1 MAAGLHPWWEGL
13 PVAVEPAASQSAGL
27 RRLAAHILSGASPA
41 VSALEARES
50 ADGALAGLLLEV
62 EVERPQDLAAPIRG
76 VEPIAVVFGE
86 RSDQPA
92 VLAIRPDFPHT
103 MHQNWMPEGLPLA
116 LCIDDRPWSEAQL
129 SFTVPDF
136 LRRIQLWLA
145 KAARG
150 ELHDAAQPLEPLFFG
165 SAAALIVPRT
175 ALAASESPP
184 ELAGFRLA
192 ENERMIVTRIAEPG
206 RNETPA
212 FVVLALRA
220 GPQGMGRLRQAP
232 ATLDALGAHLRD
244 CGIDLVAVL
253 RDRIGHWAGLGSEA
267 VRRLNAHLALVV
279 AFPIAG
285 ADGKT
290 ADDLRAFITHENAGD
305 IGVALGIL
313 SRNDSAVGS
322 RKAYLKILMPP
333 AECRLP
339 ASLIE
344 PADVHL
350 AFDRSAGAAVSGQD
364 AADAR
369 PAVMIGA
376 GSLGSQLAISLAR
389 EGRYRWTVV
398 DNDVLLP
405 HNLARH
411 ALYPIDAGV
420 PKALG
425 LARRLELLLGD
436 AAVPIAT
443 DILAPS
449 GDLRP
454 QLEEKL
460 SGAEI
465 IIDASA
471 SVAVSRHLSAL
482 TGVNGRRLSLF
493 FNPAGT
499 ALVLLA
505 EDTARTVTLQDL
517 EAQYHRMVQTRDGL
531 ASHLKVL
538 AQGLRYSGSCRA
550 VTNRI
555 PAARAA
561 QLSAIAAQ
569 AVADAVSRD
578 EAEVR
583 IWTIEDD
590 MTVSLTREPGAQ
602 PVRKQMGEWNIS
614 YGPQVA
620 ADISALRAAQLPR
633 ETGGILLGI
642 IDTSRRTVQVVCA
655 LAEPADSSGTVTGF
669 ERGVSG
675 LAATVKEAAARS
687 LHQIRYVGE
696 WHSHPAGSST
706 RPSPTDIRQIFWLTT
721 ELENEGLPALMMIAG
736 DNGALSVI
744 LAGKGLVGPESGS

>member
-1 MAAGLHPWWEGL
+1 MGVGLHPWWEGL
-13 PVAVEPAASQSAGL
+13 PLAVEPAASKAASL
-27 RRLAAHILSGASPA
+27 RRLAAYILSGAAPA
-41 VSALEARES
+41 VSILEARES

-62 EVERPQDLAAPIRG
+62 EVERPQDLAAPVRG

-86 RSDQPA
+86 SSDQPG
-92 VLAIRPDFPHT
+92 VLAMRPDFPHT

-129 SFTVPDF
+129 SFTPADF

-150 ELHDAAQPLEPLFFG
+150 ELHDAAQPLEPLFFR
-165 SAAALIVPRT
+165 SAAALIVPRA
-175 ALAASESPP
+175 ALAESEKPP
-184 ELAGFRLA
+184 ELVGFRLA
-192 ENERMIVTRIAEPG
+192 ENNRMIVTRIAEHG

-212 FVVLALRA
+212 FVVLTLRA
-220 GPQGMGRLRQAP
+220 APQGMGRLRQAP
-232 ATLDALGAHLRD
+232 ATLEALGAHLHD
-244 CGIDLVAVL
+244 CGIDLRAVL
-253 RDRIGHWAGLGSEA
+253 LDRIGHWAGLGNEA
-267 VRRLNAHLALVV
+267 VRRLNAHLALVI
-279 AFPIAG
+279 AFPIMG
-285 ADGKT
+285 PDGKA
-290 ADDLRAFITHENAGD
+290 ADDMRAFITYGTAGD
-305 IGVALGIL
+305 IGVDLGIL
-313 SRNDSAVGS
+313 SRNDSGEGS
-322 RKAYLKILMPP
+322 SKAYLKILMLP
-333 AECRLP
+333 AEPRLG
-339 ASLIE
+339 ASPID

-350 AFDRSAGAAVSGQD
+350 AFDRGAGAAVSGQD
-364 AADAR
+364 MPDAR
-369 PAVMIGA
+369 QVVMIGA
-376 GSLGSQLAISLAR
+376 GSLGSQLAVNLAR
-389 EGRYRWTVV
+389 EGRYRWAVV
-398 DNDVLLP
+398 DNDMLLP

-411 ALYPIDAGV
+411 ALYPIDVGV

-436 AAVPIAT
+436 EVVPIAT
-443 DILAPS
+443 DILAPVD
-449 GDLRP
+449 DLRP
-454 QLEEKL
+454 LLEQKL
-460 SGAEI
+460 SAAEV

-471 SVAVSRHLSAL
+471 SVAVSRHLSVLA
-482 TGVNGRRLSLF
+482 GVPGRRLSLF

-505 EDTARTVTLQDL
+505 EDAARTITLQDL
-517 EAQYHRMVQTRDGL
+517 EAQYHRLVQTQDGL
-531 ASHLKVL
+531 ASHLKIL

-569 AVADAVSRD
+569 AVKDAVSRD
-578 EAEVR
+578 QADVR

-590 MTVSLTREPGAQ
+590 MTVSLTRESGAVPTRQ
-602 PVRKQMGEWNIS
+602 QLGDWSVS

-620 ADISALRAAQLPR
+620 AEIATLRAAQLPR
-633 ETGGILLGI
+633 ETGGVLLGI
-642 IDTSRRTVQVVCA
+642 IDTSRRTVQVVRA
-655 LAEPADSSGTVTGF
+655 LAEPPDSSGTVTGF

-675 LAATVKEAAARS
+675 LAATVKEAAERS

-706 RPSPTDIRQIFWLTT
+706 YPSVTDIRQISWLTA

-744 LAGKGLVGPESGS
+744 LAGKGLVGPGSGS

>member
-1 MAAGLHPWWEGL
+1 MAASLHPWWQGL
-13 PVAVEPAASQSAGL
+13 PLAVEPAASKGAGL
-27 RRLAAHILSGASPA
+27 SRLAAYILSGAAPA
-41 VSALEARES
+41 VSIIEARES
-50 ADGALAGLLLEV
+50 ANGALTGLLLEV
-62 EVERPQDLAAPIRG
+62 EVERPQDLAAPIRS

-86 RSDQPA
+86 TSDQPT
-92 VLAIRPDFPHT
+92 VLAMRPDFPHT

-129 SFTVPDF
+129 SFTPADF

-150 ELHDAAQPLEPLFFG
+150 ELHDAAQPLEPLFFR
-165 SAAALIVPRT
+165 SAAALIVPR
-175 ALAASESPP
+175 AAFAESEKPL

-212 FVVLALRA
+212 FVVLTLRA

-232 ATLDALGAHLRD
+232 ATLEALGAHLQD
-244 CGIDLVAVL
+244 CGIDLRAVL
-253 RDRIGHWAGLGSEA
+253 LDRIGHWAGLGTEA

-279 AFPIAG
+279 AFPITG
-285 ADGKT
+285 PDGKA
-290 ADDLRAFITHENAGD
+290 ADDLRAFISHSTTGD
-305 IGVALGIL
+305 IGVELGIL

-322 RKAYLKILMPP
+322 SKAYLKMILAP
-333 AECRLP
+333 AEAGLP
-339 ASLIE
+339 ASPIE

-350 AFDRSAGAAVSGQD
+350 AFDRGVGAAVSGQD
-364 AADAR
+364 TSDVR
-369 PAVMIGA
+369 QVVMIGA
-376 GSLGSQLAISLAR
+376 GSLGSQLSVNLAR

-398 DNDVLLP
+398 DNDMLLP

-411 ALYPIDAGV
+411 ALYPIDVGV

-436 AAVPIAT
+436 EVVSIAT
-443 DILAPS
+443 DIISPA
-449 GDLRP
+449 DELRP
-454 QLEEKL
+454 LLEEKL
-460 SGAEI
+460 SAADI
-465 IIDASA
+465 VIDASA
-471 SVAVSRHLSAL
+471 SVAVSRRLSDLA
-482 TGVNGRRLSLF
+482 GISGRRLSLF

-499 ALVLLA
+499 AMVLLA
-505 EDTARTVTLQDL
+505 EDVARTVTLQDL
-517 EAQYHRMVQTRDGL
+517 EAQYHRMVQTQDVL

-555 PAARAA
+555 PSARAA

-569 AVADAVSRD
+569 AVTDAVSQD
-578 EAEVR
+578 GAEVR
-583 IWTIEDD
+583 IWTLADD
-590 MTVSLTREPGAQ
+590 MTVSLTRETGVPSARQ
-602 PVRKQMGEWNIS
+602 QLGEWTVS
-614 YGPQVA
+614 YGPHVA
-620 ADISALRAAQLPR
+620 TEIAALRAARLPR
-633 ETGGILLGI
+633 ETGGVLLGI
-642 IDTSRRTVQVVCA
+642 IDTSRRTVKVVRA

-675 LAATVKEAAARS
+675 LAAAVKEASERS
-687 LHQIRYVGE
+687 LHQLRYVGE

-706 RPSPTDIRQIFWLTT
+706 YPSATDIRQICWLTA

-736 DNGALSVI
+736 DGGALSVL
-744 LAGKGLVGPESGS
+744 LAGKGLIELGSSS